1 MIQPACAR
9 RLITHFGF
17 LGRWRF
23 DRENPRFWGLEKLGF
38 PWILSSESRLINGLR
53 WIFAGE
59 KFLSPFCPDGGGGT
73 GDIEG
78 EVMRRSR
85 IIHERSLV

>member
-23 DRENPRFWGLEKLGF
+23 DRENPRFWGLEKLEF

-53 WIFAGE
+53 WISLEKNSCRLFAQTAAVE
-59 KFLSPFCPDGGGGT
+59 REISRARSCGGAELFT
-73 GDIEG
+73 NEA
-78 EVMRRSR
+78 
-85 IIHERSLV
+85 